1 MQRKNYK
8 HWISIPD
15 NRRCK
20 PCKDNHGKIFNRDD
34 VPQTDYRLH
43 ERCRCII
50 VWMQAI
56 MAGNATNKE
65 KNGADYWLKHYNELP
80 DYYIT
85 KEDAEKLGWVSFI
98 GNLDNVAPGKMVTM
112 GEYKNKNGHLPV
124 ANGRFWYEADINYTG
139 GYRKKSRI
147 VFSNDGLIFVT
158 HDHYKTFIEIV

>member
-1 MQRKNYK
+1 MQSKNYK

-20 PCKDNHGKIFNRDD
+20 PCKDNHGKIFHRYE

-56 MAGNATNKE
+56 MAGNATKE
-65 KNGADYWLKHYNELP
+65 GKGGADWWLKHYDELP

-85 KEDAEKLGWVSFI
+85 KTEAKQLGWI
-98 GNLDNVAPGKMVTM
+98 RYKGNLDKVAPGKMLTK
-112 GEYKNKNGHLPV
+112 GIYRNEDGHLPDT
-124 ANGRFWYEADINYTG
+124 AGRIWYEADINYEK
-139 GYRKKSRI
+139 GYRSNDRI
-147 VFSNDGLIFVT
+147 LFSNDGLIFVT
-158 HDHYKTFIEIV
+158 YDHYKTFVEIV